1 MAARRSRPIG
11 VGAVLVIVLIIAALA
26 ILKAQ
31 HHRFRA
37 PLGSGCVVS
46 GHRFRWQ
53 LYPSQASIAATIA
66 GVAAQ
71 RAMPERAITI
81 AYAAALQESYLEDL
95 RYGDRDSVGVFQQRP
110 SQGWGTRQQ
119 LLDPVYASTRFFM
132 ALAAIP
138 HYERL
143 RVYKAAQA
151 VQHSADGSA
160 YSQWVRQGA
169 DMAAGFSGRQPRTV
183 SCWYGA
189 GFRGRGQVT
198 AASIQLRRTF
208 GRLAISH
215 AGDPLA
221 HVRVRGPD
229 MGWAVAAWLVSHA
242 GQFKIRQVSYQ
253 GYQWT
258 AAHGKKGWTA
268 RPPAHHA
275 AGTGAVVTFG

>member
-1 MAARRSRPIG
+1 VAARRSRSIG
-11 VGAVLVIVLIIAALA
+11 AGAVLVIAAIIAALA
-26 ILKAQ
+26 ILKVQ
-31 HHRFRA
+31 HHRFRV

-66 GVAAQ
+66 GVAAR

-110 SQGWGTRQQ
+110 SQGWGTRHQ
-119 LLDPVYASTRFFM
+119 LLDPVYATTRFFK

-151 VQHSADGSA
+151 VQRSADGSA
-160 YSQWVRQGA
+160 YSQWVKQGA
-169 DMAAGFSGRQPRTV
+169 DMAASFSGRRPRAV
-183 SCWYGA
+183 SCWYGS
-189 GFRGRGQVT
+189 GFRGRAQLS
-198 AASIQLRRTF
+198 AASIQLRRAF
-208 GRLAISH
+208 GRLTISH
-215 AGDPLA
+215 AGDPRA
-221 HVRVRGPD
+221 RVRVRGPD
-229 MGWAVAAWLVSHA
+229 MGWAIAAWLVSHA
-242 GQFKIRQVSYQ
+242 GRFKIGLVSYQ

-258 AAHGKKGWTA
+258 AAQGKKGWTRSRQA
-268 RPPAHHA
+268 RHA
-275 AGTGAVVTFG
+275 AGARTAVTFG